1 MENMENKTQEL
12 KNKELAKVVD
22 VAVRY
27 WGNFLRDPL
36 SFEMDNGE
44 PAQKTMLNM
53 LAKMGAKPVD
63 EDKVKLFEENLG
75 LFVFAD
81 LSKNGSVS
89 LHVDYHPEGLLRK
102 ALDSSLGSGGYN
114 SMNIFPCKTDMHI
127 TNEAVAVSQGYR
139 AETKTLY
146 PEM

>member
-1 MENMENKTQEL
+1 MEKMENMENMEC
-12 KNKELAKVVD
+12 KELAKVVA

-44 PAQKTMLNM
+44 PSQHLMLNM

-75 LFVFAD
+75 LFVFAE
-81 LSKNGSVS
+81 LSKNGRIG
-89 LHVDYHPEGLLRK
+89 LNVDYHPEGLLRK

-127 TNEAVAVSQGYR
+127 TNEVVAVSQGYR

-146 PEM
+146 PEV